1 MKKTFIYGLYSSND
15 GKIRYVGKSD
25 DPSYRV
31 KRHIYQ
37 VNDSK
42 THKNSWIKKVIK
54 DGHNLEYKILEEV
67 LYDEW
72 SEREKFWISNF
83 TDLVNTAPG
92 GLGGGVIKYKIS
104 YDDCKKWVKDN
115 LSVKSK
121 SEWYKVDIPDFI
133 PRNPREVYI
142 KRGWISWGDFLGTNK
157 IQDNKKINYLSYIDA
172 KKWINESKILFKSK
186 LDYKNS
192 NLPTFLPKRP
202 DRYYKNRGW
211 LSWSDYLS
219 NNRIQNQKR
228 IFLPYYECIDWLSKE
243 YNQIK
248 SHKQWIIIRKE
259 FPDYIP
265 TNPNIH
271 YIDKGWTNWKDF
283 FSLIGEIKY

>member
-72 SEREKFWISNF
+72 SDREKFWISNF

-133 PRNPREVYI
+133 PRNPREAYI

-202 DRYYKNRGW
+202 ERYYKNRGW

-283 FSLIGEIKY
+283 FSLIG